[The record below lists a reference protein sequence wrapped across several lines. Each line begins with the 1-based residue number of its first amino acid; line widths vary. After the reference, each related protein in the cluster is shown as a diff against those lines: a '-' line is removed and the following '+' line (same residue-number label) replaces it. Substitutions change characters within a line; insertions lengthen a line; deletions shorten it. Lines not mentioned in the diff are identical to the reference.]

1 MSEVYEQ
8 GMLDDFYEVND
19 IERTDLNLLLLLRVI
34 IDILL

>member
-1 MSEVYEQ
+1 
-8 GMLDDFYEVND
+8 MLDDFYEVND